1 MAKTSLGSN
10 KWRLTGTETFGTAG
24 WQFIYGSLGLTDDRI
39 TLTALPGAGGN
50 SVGNIDLGLGGNDAV
65 TLGKN
70 GTWTINLKGVEFLY
84 ALPSTTNVIARIADA
99 DGGFTTDGSLKSIT
113 TGNGHDT
120 ITYVGSR
127 LDATLA
133 MGAGFDEVLFRGTT
147 FANRDQFWTFIR
159 REKGQLDAYNLY
171 SGYSVRMVDANGSG
185 YGAIEKI
192 SAKDYRNGDVDVYV
206 PAVDLPSKTPADRG
220 TFDNIDLRSY
230 EWNGSS
236 YVNQFN
242 SDSFNLATFSGI
254 RYTSENLWRGEAT
267 VYNRVGAS
275 DNKVLDYF
283 STPSSTVVTNASTV
297 DIIGKSR
304 NMTHDL
310 IVSEQSS
317 GKAVEG
323 QLRLYSANVASG
335 MYNDFNDVF
344 LGTSDGDAGTAFAG
358 NGSAGSDRVALYGF
372 RGNDVL
378 IGGDSSDYLF
388 GGQSTYNKALMSPQ
402 LGNQITGGDGS
413 DFFGV
418 GATNSLGAIQS
429 SYSQVKSGAN
439 NIVVMSKSGANVVFN
454 FAPST
459 LVAGDVV
466 TFANTGS
473 PTAYVV
479 KSVDVPRKTVT
490 FTETVSVANGSLIY
504 KAPMVNSTWTAADGG
519 ALYGSWTLGYAT
531 DVIMDWSQ
539 SQDTLQV
546 LSNGVAVIGGLH
558 NDAGLGDADTISL
571 RHSSSPVAISDMG
584 NDGPRATP
592 YTSLGLTVSSKAGT
606 SVVLSGA
613 LPASLEVGDVLTFAN
628 TGSPTQFLVT
638 ALNAGTRTV
647 TFSTSTSSVG
657 IGSTAYETYN
667 EATQKPDALL
677 STDAMAARDAQSI
690 KNEAGEDISVR
701 NDGLIVVRGQEGN
714 DVIYDSAGNDYLY
727 GNQDSNVVHMD
738 AGGTDRVLV
747 DTRAGRYYV
756 NGFTNNDDKLYL
768 DRGLID
774 AFGFDR
780 FAASKNTG
788 RTGAIADVRTGESY
802 TNGQGYS
809 QGIDFLYGVTYR
821 SYLAS
826 AYGAQP
832 YNNNESVSMDY
843 AANVTTYVAGTVT
856 IGVAIGLSFIPFVGP
871 AIAAPLFVTGALL
884 TAGKIYSDL
893 GDTRLGSVEHLNAV
907 YELPDAQA
915 FNTNYVYLMDN
926 QQGRTMGNS
935 SLASGA
941 NANPSTWRFLDFFP
955 NVYTYDGFTPVL
967 ELNPYGTWIGSAANT
982 ASDADNGI
990 CAYFVVYAGN
1000 ESYVFLVIS
1009 SDNLI
1014 ENSEAFKIAE
1024 INGILNANDIVLYD
1038 NEADPYN
1045 QGKDEAVVLRDPTIE
1060 RVRETSGGSALIPH
1074 EGLTMAGNVRVEGS
1088 IDDTLSSSAVIELYD
1103 LMEVDPATDDSLKVG
1118 QSTIS
1123 AGSTSF
1129 TIADPRTLGQTVI
1142 QTDYQTS
1149 GPNAGQLNPQN
1160 VDNNYQYQDRIV
1172 FYTAKLLNPVSGG
1185 IVIETKSNAWKIT
1198 AKGYDP
1204 TLVIDD
1210 GESLGLDGGYDTLEL
1225 KSTSGHL
1232 NNAADIQIK
1241 NIEAIKGSS
1250 STTAVLQASV
1260 VGTMLVDVVIADAG
1274 SNIDDGVY
1282 TLSIAGSGIGAMA
1295 SATVSG
1301 GKVTDTAVLLPGF
1314 GYYAWDEEYTGPSDT
1329 SMPTTVTLPAPGIE
1343 LYLQAQ
1349 TEGFQITFS
1358 DSSDTLVGSQGNDSV
1373 LGGSGA
1379 DSLNGFEGDDY
1390 FDFVSASQLNEAA
1403 TVVGGLDT
1411 DRIRVLRGQAALTLA
1426 DADFTDVNTVEI
1438 LDLSDNAGDMTVTLG
1453 TEAQAA
1459 GLQTILGA
1467 NNSDTLAGTR
1477 NDNIDAS
1484 AFTTALTMVGAQ
1496 GDDSLR
1502 GGSGADS
1509 LAGGEGNDVLE
1520 GRGGLD
1526 TLMGGDGNDIFFY
1539 SSSAPDGSST
1549 ESLLGGNDTDSV
1561 VVAGTGTWV
1570 DLSNNSLSSIE
1581 VLDMTVD
1588 DGGNTD
1594 NDDQTVKLQSS
1605 QVAGFDT
1612 IRGNAGSTA
1621 GSWDTLLLADTM
1633 AADMLDTVTVS
1644 GQLSIDLTN
1653 LAGHA
1658 LTMVNN
1664 TLRNSSDLLSIDAS
1678 ALTGTNVLDFDGSN
1692 ETQAQFSVLGGAGA
1706 DTMVGAHAA
1715 AATDTLRGGAG
1726 ADLIEG
1732 RAGADSL
1739 LGEDGDDTLVGGADA
1754 DSQWGGDGDDVFSFD
1769 TPSALTG
1776 DDLIDGGEAGETVGD
1791 TLFFTA
1797 GTTLV
1802 DSDFPT
1808 AVIEAGSIE
1817 NLRVTGANT
1826 ITLGS
1831 NASTAGIDRVY
1842 TGSGTTS
1849 ITKTD
1854 TAALTIDATDL
1865 ADDTTLTL
1873 NDSGVTTNM
1882 RVVDLQGDLSA
1893 TSLAGTLVIDLANN
1907 TTDNTISIEL
1917 GTGQSTITG
1926 GHASDTV
1933 TVTGQSVS
1941 GQLIDLSGSDANHVI
1956 TTGGGVQ
1963 TIVSG
1968 TGVDTIRTGI
1978 GSIDGTTF
1986 DRIEFRAGSATA
1998 NISLSGTE
2006 ADIMSRIT
2014 TIVDYVEDT
2023 LDFAGTDAVLASYS
2037 GTAFSTSASG
2047 KATFT
2052 SAGTLAEK
2060 ITALRNELDVNG
2072 ASLNAKVVVFNHGDD
2087 SYAYSCG
2094 TSGTA
2099 NDDQIVRIAG
2109 DNMLDSVNIT
2119 GSFKLVTAPVSGTP
2133 ATAVSLLPTST
2144 TWNDPTQQAYV
2155 PTSFDPGGAS
2165 NTNFLLNGLGGP
2177 AGFGTSQPSV
2187 GDDSYG
2193 SMNVPNWWVGSAS
2206 ALNMFGKNYSTLYMG
2221 TNGYVTFGS
2230 GYSSYTPSGI
2240 PGFTR
2245 SPMIAGQFDDLYIA
2259 AGARNVA
2266 GGSGSG
2272 NSTGDSRMYYFADSE
2287 KMVFTWNNVGLFGW
2301 TGGKGTVGSAFQ
2313 IILWKGV
2320 AAGDFGIEMRYE
2332 EVTRDFSNA
2341 SAGWTAGDL
2350 INYNTI
2356 DLNTATSGSNIAI
2369 PGVWAWEV
2377 RGGSVEMPYF
2387 VPDIGITSITPVAQ
2401 FSFPGVTNTTPT
2413 ISETTAVSGDETYG
2427 FTISGPTNVANGQT
2441 AVLSTIA
2448 VPHWNL
2454 WKDRYMDG
2462 IANITLTAGSASKAI
2477 EVQIV
2482 ATGNDTVTRSGN
2494 SLNVSATSDDLNQAT
2509 DADIPTVTTVSASGA
2524 AGAVY
2529 ISLANLSHDVTL
2541 VGSAQSDTLEGG
2553 SAADSIVGGNGA
2565 DTVTAGAGN
2574 DIVKM
2579 LVSAAHIDVA
2589 DGGDDTDTLELTGAP
2604 AGTVVVDLSVAV
2616 GQDQLTSINGAANSD
2631 VQKNFEIVNASG
2643 MTTHGLFATAN
2654 ASGSTVVG
2662 SGQNDTL
2669 VGGAVGDSLLGGN
2682 GDDSIVAGGGADKL
2696 SGGDG
2701 ADRFVFAA
2709 NALTSTDTVDGGA
2722 NSGDRL
2728 VIGGTE
2734 TLVDAD
2740 FTHITLVEGLELA
2753 NGNNSV
2759 TLGAEAEGAG
2769 IVSVFGGTGNDTIS
2783 ASAYTTNGVTF
2794 VGGAGADVLTG
2805 GAGNDVF
2812 VVDNDVASGESY
2824 NGGSGG
2830 NDELKILSDTN
2841 MGVVTTLPGI
2851 DTITLSDGVDVQF
2864 KASSLSGASL
2874 YINGTGDNA
2883 NESLSVFGGT
2893 GNDLI
2898 DLSGIQV
2905 DSDDLPGL
2913 TINGGDGDDTI
2924 IGTDGVD
2931 TLIGGAGNDVFSF
2944 SSNTQTT
2951 TANTTAQMDVIN
2963 DFNIAEDLIDV
2974 SDIGTSPSGLTAT
2987 LAPGSDGDDYVV
2999 SWTIAGTTNY
3009 VLLNNTGTTG
3019 GLTFSNSSGVLTAVS
3034 STSPLSFDVFTVTST
3049 SITVSG
3055 SSPYRAYMT
3064 ADATPPTYNNDSTFY
3079 TQSKNY
3085 GASNSYTFNFA
3096 LLKSSS
3102 ATSAE
3107 DVSSTM
3113 PHPVLGARLT
3123 IQNTNDNSINT
3134 TYPGYVYVGDNVAG
3148 SVNDNITVTDGTL
3161 KSFVYG
3167 FDGND
3172 TLTALTADDVM
3183 FGGSGND
3190 VIKGG
3195 AGNDVIQGG
3204 LGADDLDGEAGEDT
3218 FAFSTMDDA
3227 GSWGLGPGTVDCSN
3241 IDRIQF
3247 QTGDKLDFSAI
3258 DANPSASGDQAFTFG
3273 TFGSSI
3279 VLPVTD
3285 GTVNAF
3291 VGSYSGGV
3299 FTDDA
3304 TNGTDTNNAVFVV
3317 FDNGGAAYAIALI
3330 GVTTF
3335 GSADFIG

>member
-378 IGGDSSDYLF
+378 MGGDSSDYLF

-738 AGGTDRVLV
+738 AGGSDRVYV

-756 NGFTNNDDKLYL
+756 NGFINNDDKLYL

-788 RTGAIADVRTGESY
+788 RTGAIADVRTGETY

-926 QQGRTMGNS
+926 QQGRAMGNS

-1301 GKVTDTAVLLPGF
+1301 GKVTDTAVLSPGF
-1314 GYYAWDEEYTGPSDT
+1314 GYYAWDEAYTGPSDT

-1411 DRIRVLRGQAALTLA
+1411 DRIRVVRGEAALTLA
-1426 DADFTDVNTVEI
+1426 DVDFTDVNTVEI

-1467 NNSDTLAGTR
+1467 NNSDTMAGTR
-1477 NDNIDAS
+1477 NDDIDAS

-1509 LAGGEGNDVLE
+1509 LVGGVGNDVLE

-1526 TLMGGDGNDIFFY
+1526 TLVGGDGDDIFSY
-1539 SSSAPDGSST
+1539 DSSAADGSST
-1549 ESLLGGNDTDSV
+1549 ESLLGGLDTDSV
-1561 VVAGTGTWV
+1561 VVAGTGTQV

-1621 GSWDTLLLADTM
+1621 GSWDTLLLSDTM
-1633 AADMLDTVTVS
+1633 ASGMLDTVTVS
-1644 GQLSIDLTN
+1644 GQLAIDLTD

-1658 LTMVNN
+1658 LTMVNS
-1664 TLRNSSDLLSIDAS
+1664 TLLTSADQLSIDAS
-1678 ALTGTNVLDFDGSN
+1678 ALTGSHVLQFDGSA
-1692 ETQAQFSVLGGAGA
+1692 ETQGKFSVLGGEGSDTLTGA
-1706 DTMVGAHAA
+1706 DASA
-1715 AATDTLRGGAG
+1715 GG
-1726 ADLIEG
+1726 
-1732 RAGADSL
+1732 
-1739 LGEDGDDTLVGGADA
+1739 DTLVGDG
-1754 DSQWGGDGDDVFSFD
+1754 GDDV
-1769 TPSALTG
+1769 
-1776 DDLIDGGEAGETVGD
+1776 
-1791 TLFFTA
+1791 
-1797 GTTLV
+1797 
-1802 DSDFPT
+1802 
-1808 AVIEAGSIE
+1808 
-1817 NLRVTGANT
+1817 
-1826 ITLGS
+1826 
-1831 NASTAGIDRVY
+1831 
-1842 TGSGTTS
+1842 
-1849 ITKTD
+1849 
-1854 TAALTIDATDL
+1854 
-1865 ADDTTLTL
+1865 
-1873 NDSGVTTNM
+1873 
-1882 RVVDLQGDLSA
+1882 LS
-1893 TSLAGTLVIDLANN
+1893 
-1907 TTDNTISIEL
+1907 
-1917 GTGQSTITG
+1917 
-1926 GHASDTV
+1926 
-1933 TVTGQSVS
+1933 
-1941 GQLIDLSGSDANHVI
+1941 
-1956 TTGGGVQ
+1956 
-1963 TIVSG
+1963 
-1968 TGVDTIRTGI
+1968 
-1978 GSIDGTTF
+1978 
-1986 DRIEFRAGSATA
+1986 
-1998 NISLSGTE
+1998 
-2006 ADIMSRIT
+2006 
-2014 TIVDYVEDT
+2014 
-2023 LDFAGTDAVLASYS
+2023 
-2037 GTAFSTSASG
+2037 
-2047 KATFT
+2047 
-2052 SAGTLAEK
+2052 
-2060 ITALRNELDVNG
+2060 
-2072 ASLNAKVVVFNHGDD
+2072 
-2087 SYAYSCG
+2087 
-2094 TSGTA
+2094 
-2099 NDDQIVRIAG
+2099 
-2109 DNMLDSVNIT
+2109 
-2119 GSFKLVTAPVSGTP
+2119 
-2133 ATAVSLLPTST
+2133 
-2144 TWNDPTQQAYV
+2144 
-2155 PTSFDPGGAS
+2155 
-2165 NTNFLLNGLGGP
+2165 GLGGH
-2177 AGFGTSQPSV
+2177 
-2187 GDDSYG
+2187 DSI
-2193 SMNVPNWWVGSAS
+2193 M
-2206 ALNMFGKNYSTLYMG
+2206 
-2221 TNGYVTFGS
+2221 
-2230 GYSSYTPSGI
+2230 
-2240 PGFTR
+2240 
-2245 SPMIAGQFDDLYIA
+2245 
-2259 AGARNVA
+2259 
-2266 GGSGSG
+2266 
-2272 NSTGDSRMYYFADSE
+2272 
-2287 KMVFTWNNVGLFGW
+2287 
-2301 TGGKGTVGSAFQ
+2301 
-2313 IILWKGV
+2313 
-2320 AAGDFGIEMRYE
+2320 AGD
-2332 EVTRDFSNA
+2332 
-2341 SAGWTAGDL
+2341 
-2350 INYNTI
+2350 
-2356 DLNTATSGSNIAI
+2356 
-2369 PGVWAWEV
+2369 
-2377 RGGSVEMPYF
+2377 
-2387 VPDIGITSITPVAQ
+2387 
-2401 FSFPGVTNTTPT
+2401 
-2413 ISETTAVSGDETYG
+2413 
-2427 FTISGPTNVANGQT
+2427 
-2441 AVLSTIA
+2441 
-2448 VPHWNL
+2448 
-2454 WKDRYMDG
+2454 
-2462 IANITLTAGSASKAI
+2462 
-2477 EVQIV
+2477 
-2482 ATGNDTVTRSGN
+2482 GNDTVTMS
-2494 SLNVSATSDDLNQAT
+2494 V
-2509 DADIPTVTTVSASGA
+2509 
-2524 AGAVY
+2524 
-2529 ISLANLSHDVTL
+2529 ANGHL
-2541 VGSAQSDTLEGG
+2541 DTL
-2553 SAADSIVGGNGA
+2553 DGGN
-2565 DTVTAGAGN
+2565 DS
-2574 DIVKM
+2574 DW
-2579 LVSAAHIDVA
+2579 LVL
-2589 DGGDDTDTLELTGAP
+2589 DGTP
-2604 AGTVVVDLSVAV
+2604 SGTVVVDLSVAADADQMTSIGGSAEGRLQSNFEHLNAADLGTYGVYVTTTAAGSYVIGSDQNDTVIGGVETGTVASAAGLDTMV
-2616 GQDQLTSINGAANSD
+2616 GGKGADYFSGGQGNDVIVYNNWLETGSSSVGYSDMDVIDANMLEDQLDLTALPAASLISTSDLAQGTWDGTTFTIGAGDDYVIGWEGTGSQLNYAIVKDTGAYNGLMLSLNSGVLTYQAKAPTLTEMSPVTFSTSQASSYSSLSGWMVDNFSYSTLYPYGRNAYGWFDIPWGSYLFESQVDMLSVNLVDLVNNKSNFDPYGTSGFSLSELAAFDFSVSFDSGANFVTPNASGRYARVLEQPYSFSFISDTDNHMVIDFGAMYAGGTSNVDGGWVGFFHYKQTDDTSFFFDWGWSLWHYPDSNAYSVTLVLGTSLLRNDTSEQSIVIRAGEGASAQYAGWYFGSNAANSFAD
-2631 VQKNFEIVNASG
+2631 ADDTMPISDMMMGRGGDDTLEGGADHDTIYGGWGND
-2643 MTTHGLFATAN
+2643 TT
-2654 ASGSTVVG
+2654 G
-2662 SGQNDTL
+2662 SGDDVL
-2669 VGGAVGDSLLGGN
+2669 SGGAGNDLVWGEDGSDILSGDEGDDTVIGGGGADVLDGGSGDDSLLGGAGSDTIYAGT
-2682 GDDSIVAGGGADKL
+2682 GDDVL
-2696 SGGDG
+2696 SGGDD
-2701 ADRFVFAA
+2701 ADRLVFDPTE
-2709 NALTSTDTVDGGA
+2709 LTSFDTVNGGA
-2722 NSGDRL
+2722 SGSDRL
-2728 VIGGTE
+2728 VISGTE
-2734 TLVDAD
+2734 SLGDAN
-2740 FTHITLVEGLELA
+2740 FTNISLVEILELA
-2753 NGNNSV
+2753 DGNNSV

-2864 KASSLSGASL
+2864 NASSLSGASL

-2999 SWTIAGTTNY
+2999 SWTIGGTTNY

-3317 FDNGGAAYAIALI
+3317 FDNGGAAYAIVLI